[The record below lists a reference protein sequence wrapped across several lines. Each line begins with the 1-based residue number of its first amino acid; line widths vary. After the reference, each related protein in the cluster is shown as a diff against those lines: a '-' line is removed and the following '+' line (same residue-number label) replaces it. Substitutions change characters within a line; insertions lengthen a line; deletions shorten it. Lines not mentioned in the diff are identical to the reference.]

1 MLDVDGH
8 DVVASAVAELEHVHV
23 DVVPPRNL
31 GDIESAGARVVHHHG
46 VRRWGR
52 REEGEL
58 GRDRR
63 RDSPHSDIM
72 DGHRLIKPPNPS
84 DHTNHKKRQ
93 SERDEAEKIG
103 KGRDSGERGKTV
115 GC

>member
-1 MLDVDGH
+1 MLDVDSH

-31 GDIESAGARVVHHHG
+31 GDIESAGASVVHHHS

-63 RDSPHSDIM
+63 RDSPHSNIM
-72 DGHRLIKPPNPS
+72 DVHRLIKPPNPS
-84 DHTNHKKRQ
+84 DHNPQKRQ
-93 SERDEAEKIG
+93 SKRDGAEKIG
-103 KGRDSGERGKTV
+103 KGRESGERGQKV
-115 GC
+115 GG

>member
-23 DVVPPRNL
+23 DVVPPRSL
-31 GDIESAGARVVHHHG
+31 GYIEPSGARVVHHHG
-46 VRRWGR
+46 VRRWGG

-72 DGHRLIKPPNPS
+72 DGHRLIKPPKPLRS
-84 DHTNHKKRQ
+84 QATKVTAR
-93 SERDEAEKIG
+93 ER
-103 KGRDSGERGKTV
+103 
-115 GC
+115 